1 MNADAAREC
10 LAQSRRRAAAGQRD
24 DALRF
29 ARKAVA
35 LYGGPFAEA
44 EEWLVQLQ
52 SAPAPSD
59 DSTSDLPAS
68 SQSANNSSTT
78 PPSSTSASDRPQ
90 GSSSRRQDQQQRQQ
104 ATTPEAT
111 STSRPFTQDQVAGI
125 KRIKAMKAKGDLY
138 GILNLEKSCSDSD
151 IKKAYRKLALQFHP
165 DKCNAPGTDEAFKA
179 ISHAFTVLGDE
190 GKKEQ
195 YDRYGVDP
203 DSRGGGGG
211 GGGMSSGHPF
221 ARNFGGRQ
229 QGFQEVDP
237 EELFNMFFGGG
248 MDGPGGGDSSMNE
261 NNYSWDYG
269 SGYTLK
275 RATSLHNVEYY
286 VNPKMFSEKYDKP
299 QYRWKLS
306 NFEKGIE
313 GQYYRNIY
321 YRCQQEREY
330 KQQMISSSYSL
341 FRGVDQQKL
350 EKAHAYVMPSC
361 VEVDNWN
368 VRAANLKPLGGG
380 SGNDGSSKAK
390 HKAKG
395 SGGSNAVQER
405 KKASEQQRAASVA
418 GTHLHKRLRAIE
430 PRDAIPNSD
439 VFAAL
444 EAVRDGSYA
453 ARTKKYL
460 GQKYGNPNDEFL
472 GIRVPAIRS
481 IAKANLPS
489 LTKLTLDQ
497 LFANAVH
504 DARLCAGLALVEA
517 FKHPAHAIEWLGDL
531 DTADA
536 HSAILATFLE
546 HTAALDNWDLVDAT
560 AEIVGEYLMLYHVD
574 ALGKFVELA
583 GAVEEASPE
592 ANAAKILDTI
602 NVLPTFYQDLLVSCD
617 FWQVRIAIVSLL
629 RPIKRGKTDFALH
642 ILKHQIYRCSLRAPV
657 GGSVREKVTI
667 RGVPF
672 SDLDLINKA
681 CGWMLREV
689 GRISRTKLTLFLDRH
704 AEICSKTTV
713 RYATEHFDKA
723 DSRRYVA
730 KAF

>member
-405 KKASEQQRAASVA
+405 KKASELS
-418 GTHLHKRLRAIE
+418 
-430 PRDAIPNSD
+430 
-439 VFAAL
+439 
-444 EAVRDGSYA
+444 
-453 ARTKKYL
+453 
-460 GQKYGNPNDEFL
+460 
-472 GIRVPAIRS
+472 
-481 IAKANLPS
+481 
-489 LTKLTLDQ
+489 
-497 LFANAVH
+497 
-504 DARLCAGLALVEA
+504 
-517 FKHPAHAIEWLGDL
+517 
-531 DTADA
+531 
-536 HSAILATFLE
+536 
-546 HTAALDNWDLVDAT
+546 
-560 AEIVGEYLMLYHVD
+560 
-574 ALGKFVELA
+574 
-583 GAVEEASPE
+583 
-592 ANAAKILDTI
+592 
-602 NVLPTFYQDLLVSCD
+602 
-617 FWQVRIAIVSLL
+617 
-629 RPIKRGKTDFALH
+629 
-642 ILKHQIYRCSLRAPV
+642 
-657 GGSVREKVTI
+657 
-667 RGVPF
+667 
-672 SDLDLINKA
+672 
-681 CGWMLREV
+681 
-689 GRISRTKLTLFLDRH
+689 
-704 AEICSKTTV
+704 
-713 RYATEHFDKA
+713 
-723 DSRRYVA
+723 
-730 KAF
+730 